1 MAHAIAYDLQRWIV
15 NLIHNKKRLIFSE
28 VTLIYALDCRPN
40 TVLRWLSTLRK
51 SDIESME
58 LLKSDVIDFIE
69 LVRFDFCFLD
79 DFFLRELVECSLDPV
94 VLRDENELLFFS
106 LPATSLGCTFCSVF
120 IAVSLLLLGAWEEIS
135 LLSVISVPPRP
146 AKCWRASCK
155 IFNAARKMREYG
167 YLI

>member
-1 MAHAIAYDLQRWIV
+1 
-15 NLIHNKKRLIFSE
+15 
-28 VTLIYALDCRPN
+28 
-40 TVLRWLSTLRK
+40 
-51 SDIESME
+51 ME

-120 IAVSLLLLGAWEEIS
+120 IAVSLLLLGA
-135 LLSVISVPPRP
+135 
-146 AKCWRASCK
+146 
-155 IFNAARKMREYG
+155 
-167 YLI
+167 